1 LFIILIKGRHLLR
14 PQTPTEVLPLD
25 PLGDIAH
32 SWKKLLRVP
41 VQTLELML
49 HGKSWGR
56 MLANLGK
63 ICSEVNFQLKVLN
76 YTSPKSMHLGWPIHG
91 SMGHRCKKH

>member
-1 LFIILIKGRHLLR
+1 M
-14 PQTPTEVLPLD
+14 P
-25 PLGDIAH
+25 
-32 SWKKLLRVP
+32 
-41 VQTLELML
+41 

-91 SMGHRCKKH
+91 SMGHICKKTLKTE